1 MLAEIKS
8 ETLNEDEC
16 YNAVIARDRRYDGKF
31 VTAVRTT
38 GIYCRPSC
46 SARTPHRKNV
56 TFYATPAEAVAA
68 GLRACK
74 RCQPDE
80 QAYEAQVTASACQFI
95 SDHLSDRLT
104 LEDLGAAVGL
114 SPHHFQ
120 RVFKRA
126 TGITPKQYI
135 EACRTDDLK
144 NRLKTGE
151 RVSDALYGAGY
162 SSSSRLY
169 ERADGNLGMTP
180 AAYRKGG
187 KGMQMNYTI
196 IECSLGYLLVAATER
211 GVSVVRLGD
220 QPEVLES
227 ELFNDYPAAD
237 IQPDD
242 GRLAAWVDAIL
253 DYLNGDEPHLEL
265 PLDVRA
271 TAFQWRVWQALKA
284 IPYGETR
291 SYSDIAIEL
300 GNPKAM
306 RAVAGACAS
315 NQVALVIPC
324 HRVVR
329 ENGDLGGY
337 RWGIERKAAL
347 LEQEKRSAEFTVP
360 SAE

>member
-1 MLAEIKS
+1 MVATITTEN
-8 ETLNEDEC
+8 LNHDEC
-16 YNAVIARDRRYDGKF
+16 YDAVVARDRRYDGRF

-56 TFYATPAEAVAA
+56 TFYATPAEAEAA
-68 GLRACK
+68 GFRACK

-80 QAYEAQVTASACQFI
+80 QAFEAQMTAAACQHI
-95 SDHLSDRLT
+95 DDHLGERLT
-104 LEDLGAAVGL
+104 LDDLGTAVGL

-135 EACRTDDLK
+135 EARRTDDLK

-151 RVSDALYGAGY
+151 RVSEALYGAGY

-187 KGMQMNYTI
+187 KGMQMNYTV

-220 QPEVLES
+220 QPDVLEA
-227 ELFNDYPAAD
+227 ELYNDYPAAD

-291 SYSDIAIEL
+291 SYSEIATEL

-347 LEQEKRSAEFTVP
+347 LEQEKRTAETVLD
-360 SAE
+360 